1 MTTGDSEKYCLHWND
16 FTSNLSSAFNE
27 LRDDEDFFD
36 ITLITEESE
45 IRCHK
50 LILGACSPHFRNII
64 RRLSSVQ
71 NPAIYLRGVRHEDIK
86 NIIEFMYLGTVNV
99 AQEDLDSFISV
110 AQDLCVKGLTQD
122 GHQIHQKQQTSTS
135 SGYSTAASTPISYAP
150 PPAKRAKIKSNDD
163 SIIKSSEP
171 KKELEMAHEII
182 EEVTPADQGDPLEDY
197 EDFYEA
203 GPLDSGEDGKY
214 PLSTTNLNSI
224 DNSEGKYS
232 STKIDQKYCMG
243 LEDVTSILNLLM
255 DPLVEVLE
263 DIPKGNKENCQF
275 ILKNPNFE
283 RYKNKLRF
291 KNPKD
296 DKGPYFAPSYKNN
309 IFELIDGVL
318 KIIYPEE
325 LEFSIEFR
333 KFIVPHTTTEAFVD
347 KSRDLF
353 VVRRVYVNQKDN
365 TSFQK
370 RYLYFLEA
378 PERFSIVKTKMFV
391 EFRGSDK
398 QGEENVASM

>member
-1 MTTGDSEKYCLHWND
+1 
-16 FTSNLSSAFNE
+16 
-27 LRDDEDFFD
+27 
-36 ITLITEESE
+36 
-45 IRCHK
+45 
-50 LILGACSPHFRNII
+50 
-64 RRLSSVQ
+64 
-71 NPAIYLRGVRHEDIK
+71 
-86 NIIEFMYLGTVNV
+86 
-99 AQEDLDSFISV
+99 
-110 AQDLCVKGLTQD
+110 
-122 GHQIHQKQQTSTS
+122 
-135 SGYSTAASTPISYAP
+135 
-150 PPAKRAKIKSNDD
+150 
-163 SIIKSSEP
+163 
-171 KKELEMAHEII
+171 
-182 EEVTPADQGDPLEDY
+182 
-197 EDFYEA
+197 
-203 GPLDSGEDGKY
+203 
-214 PLSTTNLNSI
+214 
-224 DNSEGKYS
+224 
-232 STKIDQKYCMG
+232 
-243 LEDVTSILNLLM
+243 M

-318 KIIYPEE
+318 KIVYPEE

-365 TSFQK
+365 PSFQK